1 MCLFLALLSPGYNL
15 LTALLET
22 TGRREAESGA
32 EEALS
37 TPQGNYNWARILR
50 PFYIEP
56 EAPLRTGLSLMN
68 T

>member
-1 MCLFLALLSPGYNL
+1 MSLFIALLSPGYNL

-22 TGRREAESGA
+22 TGRREAGGA